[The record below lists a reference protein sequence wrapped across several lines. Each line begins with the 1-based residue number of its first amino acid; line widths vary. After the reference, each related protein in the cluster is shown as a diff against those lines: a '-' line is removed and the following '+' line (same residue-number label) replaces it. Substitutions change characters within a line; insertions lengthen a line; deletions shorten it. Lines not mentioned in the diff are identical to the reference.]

1 MNYIKKDDATYNRT
15 NNQLKLLTYWKEE
28 SEISIW
34 LNYQTLD
41 YLEKWHNYL
50 TIPPIIISAL
60 SSIVLIITSNN
71 ETTHIYGNMIIGIL
85 LIISTFIQSYKK
97 TIDLENR
104 IVSHKNIIQLNQEL
118 ILDIQ
123 EILNQLSKDI
133 NNDNDNDNDTSSI
146 INEMKNKKKYI
157 LKKKINIPKHIYTKL
172 ENKIELGEPININQ
186 TSLLYKYLQEKIID
200 ISPDMLFSIHS
211 ENEKTKMEDIPTK
224 KDIPTKIQETNPDL
238 PQTNNKYINQINYKL
253 SQL

>member
-133 NNDNDNDNDTSSI
+133 DNDTSSI

-200 ISPDMLFSIHS
+200 VSPDMLFSIHS
-211 ENEKTKMEDIPTK
+211 ENEKTKMEDIPTN
-224 KDIPTKIQETNPDL
+224 IQETNPDLPQTNPDL

>member
-133 NNDNDNDNDTSSI
+133 DNDTSSI

-211 ENEKTKMEDIPTK
+211 ENEKTKMEDIPTN
-224 KDIPTKIQETNPDL
+224 IQETNPDLPQTNPDL